1 MKQKSKEFLNILKI
15 VQQIRGNSEEEKEA
29 CLKVVGKVT
38 LLSVLVDKRTLSI
51 AAFILVI

>member
-1 MKQKSKEFLNILKI
+1 MKI
-15 VQQIRGNSEEEKEA
+15 VQQKRGNSEEEKEA
-29 CLKVVGKVT
+29 RLKVVGEVT